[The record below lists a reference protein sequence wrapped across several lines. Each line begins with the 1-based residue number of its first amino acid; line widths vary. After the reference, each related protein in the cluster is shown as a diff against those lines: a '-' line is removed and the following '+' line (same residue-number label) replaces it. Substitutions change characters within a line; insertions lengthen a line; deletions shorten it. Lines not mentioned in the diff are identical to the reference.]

1 MGNSQ
6 KLRLLKKHYT
16 PQFPSQV
23 TIQAN
28 LRNTILTKSG
38 LIQLVFKSK
47 LLFVRAK

>member
-6 KLRLLKKHYT
+6 KLRLLKKQYT
-16 PQFPSQV
+16 PQFPFQV

-38 LIQLVFKSK
+38 LIHQVFKSK
-47 LLFVRAK
+47 LLFVGGK